1 MAVRS
6 RSLNQPVDLK
16 TWHRRLG
23 HIGMSRLLMMIKKDL
38 VDGLVVVGPINEDLE
53 KCNSCHLGKAKRRPF
68 DAITTRE
75 TRLLERV
82 HVDLTGPMRVR
93 AIGGYYYS
101 MPIVDGHSAMG
112 RDFYL
117 ANKEA
122 DTTLTAMKSY
132 KARAENET

>member
-1 MAVRS
+1 
-6 RSLNQPVDLK
+6 
-16 TWHRRLG
+16 LG
-23 HIGMSRLLMMIKKDL
+23 HAGLSRIRMMVNKDL
-38 VDGLVVVGPINEDLE
+38 VDGLVVVGPIDE
-53 KCNSCHLGKAKRRPF
+53 KMEECNSCHMGKAKRRPF
-68 DAITTRE
+68 DSVTTRE

-117 ANKEA
+117 ANKESN
-122 DTTLTAMKSY
+122 TTLAAMKLY
-132 KARAENET
+132 KARAENETGMK